1 MQTCSRDR
9 GNREKMR
16 PNYLKWCVIIWCV
29 VIAVTCISSPGLT
42 EEIEE
47 TTTQDRDQQARAQQ
61 LEPVDVVDDAASRR
75 QDLELDSITNPY
87 RIEASARFGT
97 EVLTRKDIQDLKP
110 SDVYDLLDKAVGIDV
125 SYQGRKHPFF
135 IRTRGGGSFTY
146 IIDGAVLPPST
157 DRILYKFPVAAIEE
171 MQIVRGSTAL
181 TIGPSIPIGASS
193 SGSGVNTG
201 FVIIRTKQ
209 PKKTEAVLSGSAEK
223 SAGGH
228 PVATNASLYAGTRYA
243 GSSRWEGYVGGLA
256 AMIDRPS
263 QDSWFDGRSAQN
275 GMINAGGRFGKVNV
289 NLMTYHDTGD
299 FEMQRGIAD
308 DGTISDVKWYYDP
321 LKTRVYTGDMGIHW
335 SENHSTLFNAF
346 QIDYEQTEHN
356 DSFVSADTTT
366 KEYEEDT
373 KGFGL
378 RHNSRF
384 GGTLIQLG
392 GQFSN
397 STGYGPNLSRGYN
410 RYDTTITGWSAAV
423 EQGFFDGNLIFDAG
437 YREDTKHIDNS
448 SSGRSES
455 QATDIANNDV
465 DMAPSKI
472 FAMGAHW
479 QLNSIFALDGR
490 YFYGKQGTTGD
501 FDMRSET
508 GSLDPERQD
517 RIEVA
522 LAAAFADFF
531 RPTVTWFKIDTKN
544 EKSSTD
550 STYEIDGST
559 YYYYEQSDELRQGL
573 ELLISGNI
581 GHRTTYRLSWTHML
595 DSESTSDGET
605 TDALGISSPEN
616 SYLASLS
623 HRWRAYKAN
632 LSVKVVDDWT
642 QSGSPRGVAAEKDL
656 GGYTLLNANVKR
668 DFNINPLLL
677 TITLYGRNLLDDD
690 YSTRYVTGYY
700 PDRGRTLG
708 AEFSLSF

>member
-1 MQTCSRDR
+1 MRFCLLMLCAMLLSMATCVPAFAEEAAETQTK
-9 GNREKMR
+9 N
-16 PNYLKWCVIIWCV
+16 
-29 VIAVTCISSPGLT
+29 SPS
-42 EEIEE
+42 
-47 TTTQDRDQQARAQQ
+47 QAQQ
-61 LEPVDVVDDAASRR
+61 LEPVTVVDENDSRR
-75 QDLELDSITNPY
+75 RDLDLDSITNPY
-87 RIEASARFGT
+87 RVEASARFGT
-97 EVLTRKDIQDLKP
+97 QVLTQEEIQDLKP

-125 SYQGRKHPFF
+125 TYQGRKHPFF
-135 IRTRGGGSFTY
+135 IQTRGGGSFTY

-181 TIGPSIPIGASS
+181 TIGPSIPIGASN

-209 PKKTEAVLSGSAEK
+209 PQKTTATLKGSIEK
-223 SAGGH
+223 STGGH
-228 PVATNASLYAGTRYA
+228 PAATHASLYAGTRYT

-256 AMIDRPS
+256 AMLDRPS
-263 QDSWFDGRSAQN
+263 EDSWFDGRSSKN

-289 NLMTYHDTGD
+289 NLMTYQDRGD

-308 DGTISDVKWYYDP
+308 DGTLSDAKWYYDP
-321 LKTRVYTGDMGIHW
+321 LKTKVYSGDMGIHW
-335 SENHSTLFNAF
+335 SPNHSTLFNAF
-346 QIDYEQTEHN
+346 QVDYEQTEHN
-356 DSFVSADTTT
+356 DSFVSSTTTT

-373 KGFGL
+373 KGFGV

-392 GQFSN
+392 WQYSN

-410 RYDTTITGWSAAV
+410 KYDTTVSGWSTSV
-423 EQGFFDGNLIFDAG
+423 EQRLFDGNLILDAG
-437 YREDTKHIDNS
+437 YRQDTKHIDNS
-448 SSGRSES
+448 SSGRSER
-455 QATDIANNDV
+455 QATDDANNDV
-465 DMAPSKI
+465 DMDPSKI
-472 FAMGAHW
+472 FAMGAHL
-479 QLNSIFALDGR
+479 QIADIYALDGR

-522 LAAAFADFF
+522 LSAAFADYF
-531 RPTVTWFKIDTKN
+531 RPTVTWFRIDTEN
-544 EKSSTD
+544 EKSATD
-550 STYEIDGST
+550 STYDIDGAT
-559 YYYYEQSDELRQGL
+559 YYYYEQSDELRQGI

-581 GHRTTYRLSWTHML
+581 GKNTAYQLTWTHML
-595 DSESTSDGET
+595 KSESTSDGET
-605 TDALGISSPEN
+605 TDAIGVTSPEN
-616 SYLASLS
+616 SYLATLS
-623 HRWRAYKAN
+623 HRWGAYKAN
-632 LSVKVVDDWT
+632 LSLKIVDGWT
-642 QSGSPRGVAAEKDL
+642 RSGSPMGVADEKDL
-656 GGYTLLNANVKR
+656 GDYTLLNANIRR
-668 DFNINPLLL
+668 DFNIQKCLLS
-677 TITLYGRNLLDDD
+677 ITLFGRNLLDDD

>member
-1 MQTCSRDR
+1 M
-9 GNREKMR
+9 KFFLLML
-16 PNYLKWCVIIWCV
+16 YAMLL
-29 VIAVTCISSPGLT
+29 LT
-42 EEIEE
+42 LSHALVFAKEPAE
-47 TTTQDRDQQARAQQ
+47 TQAETENSQSQAQQ
-61 LEPVDVVDDAASRR
+61 LEPVNVVDDTSTQRR
-75 QDLELDSITNPY
+75 DLDLDSITNPY

-97 EVLTRKDIQDLKP
+97 EVLTQKDIQDLKP
-110 SDVYDLLDKAVGIDV
+110 SDVYDLLDKAVGIDMT
-125 SYQGRKHPFF
+125 YQGRKHPFF
-135 IRTRGGGSFTY
+135 IQTRGGGSFTY

-157 DRILYKFPVAAIEE
+157 DRILYKFPVSAIEE

-181 TIGPSIPIGASS
+181 TIGPSIPIGASN
-193 SGSGVNTG
+193 SGSGGNTG

-209 PKKTEAVLSGSAEK
+209 PRKTTATLSGSIEK

-243 GSSRWEGYVGGLA
+243 KSSRWEGYVGGLA

-308 DGTISDVKWYYDP
+308 DGTLSDAKWYYDP

-356 DSFVSADTTT
+356 DSFASADTTT

-397 STGYGPNLSRGYN
+397 STGYGPNLSKGYN
-410 RYDTTITGWSAAV
+410 KYDTTVSGWSASV
-423 EQGFFDGNLIFDAG
+423 EQRFFDGNLIFDAG
-437 YREDTKHIDNS
+437 YRQDTKHIDNS

-455 QATDIANNDV
+455 QATDIANNGV
-465 DMAPSKI
+465 DMAPSKV

-479 QLNSIFALDGR
+479 QANSIFSLDGR

-501 FDMRSET
+501 FDMRSES

-522 LAAAFADFF
+522 LSAALAEYF
-531 RPTVTWFKIDTKN
+531 RPTVTWFRIDTEN

-559 YYYYEQSDELRQGL
+559 YYYYEQSDELRQGF

-595 DSESTSDGET
+595 DSESTSDGVT

-642 QSGSPRGVAAEKDL
+642 QSSSPRGVSAEKDL
-656 GGYTLLNANVKR
+656 GGYTLLNANVRR
-668 DFNINPLLL
+668 DFNIDPLFL